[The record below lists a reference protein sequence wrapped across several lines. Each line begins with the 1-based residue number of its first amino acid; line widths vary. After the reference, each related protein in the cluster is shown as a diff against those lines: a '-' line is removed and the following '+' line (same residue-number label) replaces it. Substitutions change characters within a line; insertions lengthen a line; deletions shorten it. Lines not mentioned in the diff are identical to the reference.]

1 MSGRALDTPSRNWE
15 VTTRLEDPCD
25 GANLCTAC
33 GNSFLVDNSRSLA
46 ACVTG
51 RSVDSA
57 CAVRGRRLVALS
69 PPLSCSYTDIAR
81 IALDEELI
89 AGLKQ
94 AKTQPRHFGIVA
106 KGNATVHAII
116 RKKPVKDGE
125 LLKAKSEFKGNATF
139 QGVVQFDGEA
149 YMFSFTEDPG
159 LGLVK
164 LRAYLTDH
172 TGLAMKVA
180 CQVVATL
187 PQVPDADDDAS
198 GKPSSPTE
206 SPPVSTPPADAP
218 PPASDD
224 LRAKLIASLKKL
236 TASAS
241 GAIGLAPNRKD
252 EILSGLAGVKAAIG
266 AGKLDT
272 ATNLLLAVDKI
283 IQSILSGAK
292 AGAEPPPPKEED
304 EEVTLEEDALL
315 DSLFPDPDDQD
326 EPEDGGERVGGNESG
341 ENPVATTEPPIPP
354 PRPVPPAAKSPG
366 VGGRL
371 RWEQVKEEVDADL
384 SQLQAFLRQ
393 QADPVL
399 QRIGEIG
406 FHGVTGRLQVGLR
419 VALIEFDRSATT
431 DDREKFRQQSLKI
444 IGDYKTFLKDNRLLK
459 KCDDNPFG
467 IKLNAETRLTAALN
481 SLEQS
486 LQA

>member
-1 MSGRALDTPSRNWE
+1 M
-15 VTTRLEDPCD
+15 
-25 GANLCTAC
+25 
-33 GNSFLVDNSRSLA
+33 
-46 ACVTG
+46 
-51 RSVDSA
+51 
-57 CAVRGRRLVALS
+57 
-69 PPLSCSYTDIAR
+69 
-81 IALDEELI
+81 ALDEELI

-116 RKKPVKDGE
+116 RKKPVKEGE
-125 LLKAKSEFKGNATF
+125 LLKAKSEFKGNATY

-172 TGLAMKVA
+172 TGLTLKVA
-180 CQVVATL
+180 CQVVDAL
-187 PQVPDADDDAS
+187 PQVPDGDDEAS
-198 GKPSSPTE
+198 GSH
-206 SPPVSTPPADAP
+206 SPPVSPPASAAP
-218 PPASDD
+218 PPSSDE
-224 LRAKLIASLKKL
+224 LRAKLIELLKKL

-252 EILSGLAGVKAAIG
+252 EILSGLAGAKAAIG
-266 AGKLDT
+266 GGKLD
-272 ATNLLLAVDKI
+272 AASNLLSAVDKI

-292 AGAEPPPPKEED
+292 AGAEPPSPKED
-304 EEVTLEEDALL
+304 EEEVALEEDALL
-315 DSLFPDPDDQD
+315 DSLFPDPDDED
-326 EPEDGGERVGGNESG
+326 EPEDGGERVGGNENG
-341 ENPVATTEPPIPP
+341 ESPLVTTEPPIPP
-354 PRPVPPAAKSPG
+354 PRPVPPAANSPG

-431 DDREKFRQQSLKI
+431 DDREKFRRQALKI